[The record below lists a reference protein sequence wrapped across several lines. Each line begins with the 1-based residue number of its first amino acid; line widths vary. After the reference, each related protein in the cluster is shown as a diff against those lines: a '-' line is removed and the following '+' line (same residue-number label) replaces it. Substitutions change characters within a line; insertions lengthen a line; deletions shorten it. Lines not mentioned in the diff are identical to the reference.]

1 MTHTLRKS
9 HGLGSLV
16 AITPG
21 VRRMP
26 EPIVLPMM
34 TAKPKATPSTRSNK
48 PRCNSPLGE
57 AEETSAGEDTL
68 PAMLSHSQV
77 SRRFQRR
84 AADAADDRRA
94 IAAGQRIA
102 HLTSA
107 LGTIQLFRCSGLL
120 SLSHGERS
128 L

>member
-34 TAKPKATPSTRSNK
+34 TAKPKATPSSRSRE
-48 PRCNSPLGE
+48 PRCTSPLGE
-57 AEETSAGEDTL
+57 AEETSACEGTL
-68 PAMLSHSQV
+68 VAMLSHSQI

-94 IAAGQRIA
+94 IAASQWIA
-102 HLTSA
+102 HWTSA
-107 LGTIQLFRCSGLL
+107 LGTIQFASLFG
-120 SLSHGERS
+120 LSHGERS

>member
-9 HGLGSLV
+9 QGWGSLV

-34 TAKPKATPSTRSNK
+34 TARPKATPSTRSSE
-48 PRCNSPLGE
+48 PRCNIPLGE
-57 AEETSAGEDTL
+57 VEETSCEGTL
-68 PAMLSHSQV
+68 LAMLPHSQV

-84 AADAADDRRA
+84 AADAADDRRT

-102 HLTSA
+102 DFT
-107 LGTIQLFRCSGLL
+107 
-120 SLSHGERS
+120 
-128 L
+128 

>member
-34 TAKPKATPSTRSNK
+34 TASPKATPSTRNSE

-57 AEETSAGEDTL
+57 MEETSL
-68 PAMLSHSQV
+68 VAMLSHSQI

-84 AADAADDRRA
+84 AVDAADDRRA
-94 IAAGQRIA
+94 IAASQWIA
-102 HLTSA
+102 HWTSA
-107 LGTIQLFRCSGLL
+107 LGTIQFASLFG
-120 SLSHGERS
+120 LSHGERS

>member
-34 TAKPKATPSTRSNK
+34 TASPKATPSTRNRE
-48 PRCNSPLGE
+48 PRCNNPLGE
-57 AEETSAGEDTL
+57 TEETSACEGTL
-68 PAMLSHSQV
+68 LAMLSHSQV

-94 IAAGQRIA
+94 IAASQWIA
-102 HLTSA
+102 DFASA
-107 LGTIQLFRCSGLL
+107 LGTIKLFRCSGLL

>member
-34 TAKPKATPSTRSNK
+34 TASPKATPSTRSRD
-48 PRCNSPLGE
+48 PRNRPLGE
-57 AEETSAGEDTL
+57 AEETSACEDTL

-94 IAAGQRIA
+94 VAAGQRIA
-102 HLTSA
+102 DRASA
-107 LGTIQLFRCSGLL
+107 FRTVEIFASGLL
-120 SLSHGERS
+120 GLSHGEGS

>member
-1 MTHTLRKS
+1 M
-9 HGLGSLV
+9 
-16 AITPG
+16 
-21 VRRMP
+21 
-26 EPIVLPMM
+26 LPMM
-34 TAKPKATPSTRSNK
+34 TAKPKATPSTRNRE

-57 AEETSAGEDTL
+57 TEETSAWKGTL
-68 PAMLSHSQV
+68 LAMLSHSQI

-107 LGTIQLFRCSGLL
+107 FGTIQFASLFG
-120 SLSHGERS
+120 LSHGERS

>member
-9 HGLGSLV
+9 QGWGSLV

-34 TAKPKATPSTRSNK
+34 TAKPKATPNTRSSE
-48 PRCNSPLGE
+48 PRCNSPLGG
-57 AEETSAGEDTL
+57 AEETSACEGTL

-84 AADAADDRRA
+84 TADAADDRRA
-94 IAAGQRIA
+94 IAASQRVA
-102 HLTSA
+102 YLTSA
-107 LGTIQLFRCSGLL
+107 FGTIQIF
-120 SLSHGERS
+120 
-128 L
+128 